1 MQEPSTVETVDPVL
15 WSLDTGGVHEAILTF
30 DHPPSAVDVVAIEA
44 SGVVAHRYNA
54 LPMMAVQGTAAQLR
68 GLLGLPGLQ
77 SIYLDR
83 LVESYT
89 GESEPAAQPA

>member
-30 DHPPSAVDVVAIEA
+30 DHPPSAVEVVAIEG
-44 SGVVAHRYNA
+44 SGLVAHRYNA
-54 LPMMAVQGTAAQLR
+54 LPVMAVQGTAEQLR

-83 LVESYT
+83 LLESRPD
-89 GESEPAAQPA
+89 ESDLAA